1 MSELLPSVQALAEK
15 VEGRKALYFFAAAIV
30 FAAFA
35 AIVINNRE
43 KPNASTA

>member
-1 MSELLPSVQALAEK
+1 MTELLPSVQALAEK
-15 VEGRKALYFFAAAIV
+15 VEGRKALYFLAAAVV

-43 KPNASTA
+43 KTDGNTA